1 MDELQR
7 RLQRR
12 GSDDEETIQKRLEIA
27 QQELEQAKAEG
38 FHDKIFIN
46 DDLETTFK
54 QLENYIFGNEES
66 VEGPSQLVS
75 SGEKAKSAEP
85 TNVEV
90 EMVDT
95 GAPAAE
101 DSSKAGISGT
111 DNAKAAASELKTAE
125 EVVTAG
131 GETP

>member
-1 MDELQR
+1 MGELQR

-38 FHDKIFIN
+38 FHDKVIIN
-46 DDLETTFK
+46 DDLETAFK
-54 QLENYIFGNEES
+54 QLENYIFGIEES
-66 VEGPSQLVS
+66 VEEPSQLVLS
-75 SGEKAKSAEP
+75 DEKAKSAEP

-95 GAPAAE
+95 GAPAPE
-101 DSSKAGISGT
+101 DFSKTGISSA
-111 DNAKAAASELKTAE
+111 DNAKAAASEPTTAE
-125 EVVTAG
+125 EAVTTG
-131 GETP
+131 GETS

>member
-54 QLENYIFGNEES
+54 QLENYIFGIEES
-66 VEGPSQLVS
+66 AEGPSQLVS

-85 TNVEV
+85 TNMEG

-95 GAPAAE
+95 GASAPE
-101 DSSKAGISGT
+101 DSPKAGILAQT
-111 DNAKAAASELKTAE
+111 MRMPRLAN
-125 EVVTAG
+125 
-131 GETP
+131 